1 MPATALPM
9 QDRIPLKR
17 RVFAASAWSLAGYG
31 VSLGIRFGSNLVMTR
46 LLVPEMFGV
55 MAIATIV
62 MVGLAM
68 FSDLGLRQSIVQ
80 SRRGDD
86 PAFLNTA
93 WALQILRGLALWLIA
108 LAIALGVYLADHAGM
123 VPATSVYAD
132 PSLPWVIAA
141 LSFGTVIGGL
151 TTTKAAEASRNL
163 ALGRLTQIELAAQL
177 AGLCA
182 MLAWAW
188 FDRSIWALVA
198 GGLTS
203 AAVSAVAGHAWLP
216 GTPNRWQWDRSVLME
231 LVHFGKWI
239 FVSSILGFIVAN
251 SDRLLL
257 GAMVDASTFGICV
270 IAFLMVGAIEQVVG
284 RLTGGV
290 TLSALSEVARHGGD
304 LRAAYYRL
312 HAVIAALAYFG
323 AGFLM
328 ASGQAL
334 VAVLYDHRYADA
346 GWMLQILAAA
356 LLTAPFQIATQAY
369 LALGMSQL
377 HSKILAIR
385 LGTLFVAMPT
395 GFLLFGLPGALWGV
409 VASQFLSLPILIFY
423 NVKYGLF
430 ALEKELLVLTM
441 ILVGAGLGKML
452 ALAIAH

>member
-17 RVFAASAWSLAGYG
+17 RVLAASAWSLAGYG

-80 SRRGDD
+80 SRRGAD

-141 LSFGTVIGGL
+141 LSFGTVIGGF

-163 ALGRLTQIELAAQL
+163 ALGRLTQIELAAQV

-203 AAVSAVAGHAWLP
+203 AAVSAAAGHAWLP
-216 GTPNRWQWDRSVLME
+216 GTPNRWQWDRSALME

-239 FVSSILGFIVAN
+239 FASSILGFLVAN

-257 GAMVDASTFGICV
+257 GAMVDATTLGVYV
-270 IAFLMVGAIEQVVG
+270 IAFLMFSAIEQVVG
-284 RLTGGV
+284 RLIRRCVLSRPQRGCPQRRRPASGLLPFSRRHRGDRIFLRGLPDGV
-290 TLSALSEVARHGGD
+290 GP
-304 LRAAYYRL
+304 
-312 HAVIAALAYFG
+312 G
-323 AGFLM
+323 AG
-328 ASGQAL
+328 G
-334 VAVLYDHRYADA
+334 VLYDHRYAQA

-356 LLTAPFQIATQAY
+356 LLTAPFQIAIQAY
-369 LALGMSQL
+369 LALGMPQL
-377 HSKILAIR
+377 HSRILVSPPDCALSR
-385 LGTLFVAMPT
+385 AMPF
-395 GFLLFGLPGALWGV
+395 GFLFFRPSGGALGSCGEPIFV
-409 VASQFLSLPILIFY
+409 STDPHRSTMCNRECLPLKR
-423 NVKYGLF
+423 NC
-430 ALEKELLVLTM
+430 
-441 ILVGAGLGKML
+441 
-452 ALAIAH
+452 